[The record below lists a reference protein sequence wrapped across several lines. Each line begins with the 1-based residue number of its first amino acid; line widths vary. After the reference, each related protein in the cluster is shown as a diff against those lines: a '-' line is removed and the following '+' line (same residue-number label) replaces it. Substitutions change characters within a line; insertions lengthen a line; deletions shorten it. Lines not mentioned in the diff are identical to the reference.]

1 MLNLTPHPITLK
13 CLDGDEITFP
23 PSGIVARVYTVE
35 SVVGTIDV
43 FPPEIAE
50 CDEQRN
56 TNGHRIQ
63 VVRRTFGEV
72 IGLPY
77 EGVECIV
84 SAMVASAVPDVYK
97 RQVINRIIIS
107 GIPTSLLTLLISRVR
122 PEINGTVNKPGI
134 SRI

>member
-1 MLNLTPHPITLK
+1 M
-13 CLDGDEITFP
+13 DGDEITFP
-23 PSGIVARVYTVE
+23 PSGIVARVSTVE

-72 IGLPY
+72 IGP
-77 EGVECIV
+77 V
-84 SAMVASAVPDVYK
+84 SYTHLVTVP
-97 RQVINRIIIS
+97 IIS
-107 GIPTSLLTLLISRVR
+107 NKTSKSSRVSYHGR
-122 PEINGTVNKPGI
+122 VAPVSE
-134 SRI
+134 